1 MKIVFG
7 LSDYTELSEE
17 KVEQVGQWVNRIAD
31 EEIQYLFRKVLSGR
45 KLSVQD
51 QDMIAYNLFE
61 GKYLVGI
68 LERAETETEGLEAVK
83 KKI

>member
-1 MKIVFG
+1 LKIVFG

-68 LERAETETEGLEAVK
+68 LERAETETEGLEEVK

>member
-17 KVEQVGQWVNRIAD
+17 KVELVGQWVNRIAD

-68 LERAETETEGLEAVK
+68 LERAETETEGLEEVK